1 MSMSDSSETEIR
13 SLARTLVNEMVGA
26 VGLPKVALFQNL
38 FWFLFRGLMSRFAA
52 LGLIFDRL
60 VATQGLPK
68 ASETALFYFCEGVS
82 GRGEQFIPPSGP
94 LLVVSNHPG
103 TYDALVIFSRLGRP
117 DIHWISSEIPFLD
130 HLPHIR
136 QHIIFAS
143 RRSAYQRMTAM
154 RAAIRHLRAGG
165 ALLYFGAGHRD
176 PDPAVYAGAAEEMDA
191 WLPGIDFFFRHVP
204 GLRLLPAVV
213 SHVVDPGWARS
224 PITRLRRRPIDS
236 RRLAEFGQ
244 VITQLLSPGK
254 LMLAPAI
261 SFGPPTD
268 LATLQDESTPENVLP
283 AVVARQKALLAD
295 HMGWAQSARP
305 APPG

>member
-1 MSMSDSSETEIR
+1 MGDPSEAEIR

-26 VGLPKVALFQNL
+26 VGLPKVAFFQTL

-52 LGLIFDRL
+52 LGLTFDRL
-60 VATQGLPK
+60 VAAQGLPK
-68 ASETALFYFCEGVS
+68 ASEMALSYFCESVS
-82 GRGEQFIPPSGP
+82 GRGEQFVPSAGP

-103 TYDALVIFSRLGRP
+103 TYDALVIFSRLGRA
-117 DIHWISSEIPFLD
+117 DIRWISSEIPFLD
-130 HLPHIR
+130 HLPYTR

-176 PDPAVYAGAAEEMDA
+176 PDPAVYVGAADEMDA

-204 GLRLLPAVV
+204 GLRLLPVIV

-244 VITQLLSPGK
+244 VITQLLRPGS

-261 SFGPPTD
+261 SFGPLAD
-268 LATLQDESTPENVLP
+268 FATLQDESTPENVLP
-283 AVVARQKALLAD
+283 AVVARQKALLID
-295 HMGWAQSARP
+295 HLDWAQSARL
-305 APPG
+305 ASAG